1 MCNHYHIGY
10 CHCYCNQ
17 YCPCCGAYLLSG
29 HYWWCH
35 HYKPVIYMP
44 CPYPPTQIN
53 IKIELPK
60 PLAKR
65 KSKADW

>member
-1 MCNHYHIGY
+1 MCNHFNSCCY
-10 CHCYCNQ
+10 CHQ
-17 YCPCCGAYLLSG
+17 YCSCCGSYLPN

-35 HYKPVIYMP
+35 HYRYVYIPPIYSIP
-44 CPYPPTQIN
+44 IPYVPQIN

-60 PLAKR
+60 PIAKR